1 MLGLFGKK
9 PSSLMGLDINATS
22 VTFLALGRQGQG
34 YRVEAYAREPLA
46 PNTLLDQHIADPEAL
61 AAALSRAWLKTGS
74 RLKGAAVAVAGEA
87 LISKLIEMPAG
98 LHADE
103 LEQQV
108 RLEAGQYIPY
118 PLEEVAIDF
127 EVLGTLPGHP
137 QRLQVLL
144 VACRSERVEAL
155 ETVLALAGLTAQV
168 VDSEP
173 LALERC
179 LLMLAAD
186 LPAAADGAVALLD
199 MGPNLTR
206 FSVLHGRRV
215 IYSRE
220 QLFGSWPLLEALQRR
235 YALTLDAAV
244 LAQRQGCLPQGCAEE
259 LLQPFEQ
266 ELLQQVDRALQQ
278 FATSPQQQPL
288 ARLLLA
294 GDGSCLA
301 GLVRRVEEETGIT
314 ALLANPFRSMT
325 VSAQVDAQAL
335 NEQAPSLLLAC
346 GLALRGFD

>member
-1 MLGLFGKK
+1 
-9 PSSLMGLDINATS
+9 MGLDINATS
-22 VTFLALGRQGQG
+22 VTFLALERQGQG

-61 AAALSRAWLKTGS
+61 AAAVSRAWLKTGS

-118 PLEEVAIDF
+118 PLEDVAIDF
-127 EVLGTLPGHP
+127 EVLSTLPGHP
-137 QRLQVLL
+137 PRLQVLL

-155 ETVLALAGLTAQV
+155 ETVLALAGLTARV
-168 VDSEP
+168 VDTEP

-186 LPAAADGAVALLD
+186 LPAAADGADAAVALLD
-199 MGPNLTR
+199 IGPNLTR
-206 FSVLHGRRV
+206 FSVLYRQRV

-220 QLFGSWPLLEALQRR
+220 QLFGNGPLLEVLQHR
-235 YALTLDAAV
+235 YALTLDEAL
-244 LAQRQGCLPQGCAEE
+244 LAQRQGHLPQGCAEE

-266 ELLQQVDRALQQ
+266 ELLQQVVRALQQ
-278 FATSPQQQPL
+278 FATSPQQQPV
-288 ARLLLA
+288 AQLLLA

-301 GLVRRVEEETGIT
+301 GLARRVEEETGIT
-314 ALLANPFRSMT
+314 ALLANPFRGMT

>member
-1 MLGLFGKK
+1 
-9 PSSLMGLDINATS
+9 
-22 VTFLALGRQGQG
+22 
-34 YRVEAYAREPLA
+34 
-46 PNTLLDQHIADPEAL
+46 
-61 AAALSRAWLKTGS
+61 
-74 RLKGAAVAVAGEA
+74 
-87 LISKLIEMPAG
+87 
-98 LHADE
+98 
-103 LEQQV
+103 
-108 RLEAGQYIPY
+108 
-118 PLEEVAIDF
+118 
-127 EVLGTLPGHP
+127 
-137 QRLQVLL
+137 VLL

-155 ETVLALAGLTAQV
+155 ETVLALAGLTARV